1 MEEILGSVGIP
12 SAVNIENG
20 SHPPKTN
27 DVSVRIVKSLGKWTK
42 IKNLA

>member
-20 SHPPKTN
+20 SHAPKTN
-27 DVSVRIVKSLGKWTK
+27 DVSVRIVISLGKWTK